1 MIAHP
6 STVQISDAERPPT
19 SERTAVHERP
29 ASLLPSLHDIE
40 FVCPLCHGELVV
52 PFEKEAYYCAA
63 CSRSYEL
70 HGGIPDF
77 RIFPDRFLT
86 FQEDHER
93 TEIVLAALERY
104 ELEPLLEHYWSF
116 SDITPV
122 SLRPKF
128 VRSAM
133 LGELRAQRALC
144 SIESDT
150 SNKTVR
156 NVLEI
161 GSGTGN
167 FLALATSRYERV
179 IGVDIAMRWL
189 HLSRRR
195 FMDRGLPV
203 PALVCCC
210 AEYLPFPDRSFDLIV
225 AASTLEFLSDQDKAL
240 SECARTLG
248 DSGLVYVNTV
258 NRYSLSKD
266 PYAYLWGVGFLPRA
280 WQSPYVRWRRGAS
293 YEYIKTLSLSSL
305 HRLAGKHFAT
315 RKVALPGV
323 DRASMQHFPKT
334 MRLQAQTYELLRTL
348 PPFDKLLKWCGPGWD
363 AMLHKGQTS

>member
-1 MIAHP
+1 MY
-6 STVQISDAERPPT
+6 
-19 SERTAVHERP
+19 ERP

-40 FVCPLCHGELVV
+40 FVCPLCQGELVV
-52 PFEKEAYYCAA
+52 PFEKESYYCAA
-63 CSRSYEL
+63 CSRNYEL

-77 RIFPDRFLT
+77 RVFPDRFLT

-133 LGELRAQRALC
+133 LGELREQRTLR

-150 SNKTVR
+150 SNKTAR

-167 FLALATSRYERV
+167 FLALV
-179 IGVDIAMRWL
+179 
-189 HLSRRR
+189 
-195 FMDRGLPV
+195 
-203 PALVCCC
+203 
-210 AEYLPFPDRSFDLIV
+210 V

-240 SECARTLG
+240 SECARTLADG
-248 DSGLVYVNTV
+248 GLVYVNTV

-280 WQSPYVRWRRGAS
+280 WQSRYVRWRRGAS
-293 YEYIKTLSLSSL
+293 YEYIRTLSLSSL
-305 HRLAGKHFAT
+305 DRLAGKHFAR

-323 DRASMQHFPKT
+323 DRASMQHFPKA

-363 AMLHKGQTS
+363 AMLHKDQTS